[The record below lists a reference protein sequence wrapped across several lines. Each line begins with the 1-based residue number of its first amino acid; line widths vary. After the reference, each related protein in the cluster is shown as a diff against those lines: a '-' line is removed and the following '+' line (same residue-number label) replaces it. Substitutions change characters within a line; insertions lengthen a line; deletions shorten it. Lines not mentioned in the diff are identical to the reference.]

1 MGKKSV
7 DEFYLIISEDLIDG
21 WLDAPF
27 ASVADA
33 EKKLNEYIKDG
44 SVDSGDLVAI
54 VKLVSRGRIE
64 QTGLSFVKEK

>member
-1 MGKKSV
+1 MNKKSV
-7 DEFYLIISEDLIDG
+7 GEFYLIISEEHLDEWI
-21 WLDAPF
+21 DAPF

-33 EKKLNEYIKDG
+33 EKKLNEYLKDG

-54 VKLVSRGRIE
+54 VKLVSKGRIE